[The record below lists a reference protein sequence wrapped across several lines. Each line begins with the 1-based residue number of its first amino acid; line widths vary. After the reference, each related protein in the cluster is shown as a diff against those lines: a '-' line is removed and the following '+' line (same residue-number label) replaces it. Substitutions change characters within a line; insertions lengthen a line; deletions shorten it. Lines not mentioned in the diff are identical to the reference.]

1 MDANNY
7 QFAVTAWGADYDDA
21 MTYLDLWTNGT
32 PYRGNYND
40 DDYNA
45 LMTLRLRQM
54 TQLVLTIC

>member
-32 PYRGNYND
+32 HTVETTT
-40 DDYNA
+40 
-45 LMTLRLRQM
+45 MQITM
-54 TQLVLTIC
+54 H